1 MKNITTRYLLT
12 CAVIGVGGGL
22 LLMPVFIIF
31 SAAAVAAAP
40 IVYAVVVGVW
50 FLPGALAQNLLRRG
64 GAALLTMLIAGLV
77 SVPFTPYGWAAV
89 ASTLTVG
96 VLQEVPFVFTLWRYW
111 KAWLV
116 YLWALVIGVAYA
128 YLLWGTYGAG
138 ILPDWML
145 AVMMPVVVVSALLFT
160 WLGRYLAGRV
170 ARTGV
175 ARGLQ
180 PPTVHRSAPKAVPVE
195 DPDATS

>member
-1 MKNITTRYLLT
+1 MKNVTTRYLLT
-12 CAVIGVGGGL
+12 CAVIGVAGGL

-40 IVYAVVVGVW
+40 IVYAVVVGIW
-50 FLPGALAQNLLRRG
+50 FLPGALSQNLLRRG
-64 GAALLTMLIAGLV
+64 GAAALTMLIAGLV

-96 VLQEVPFVFTLWRYW
+96 VLQEIPFAFTLWRYW

-116 YLWALVIGVAYA
+116 YLWAFIVGVAYS

-145 AVMMPVVVVSALLFT
+145 AVMMPVVAASSLFFT
-160 WLGRYLAGRV
+160 WLGRYLADRV

-180 PPTVHRSAPKAVPVE
+180 PAVVRRSSKKTAEA
-195 DPDATS
+195 AGASAAS